1 MISISNKSKSRR
13 PKFLLTFS
21 ITQLTNIPQSSG
33 YCYCKWH
40 LKDGTGASSSI
51 IEQEGQKIDTNHQ
64 SKGTTE
70 RIFVKNHRA
79 KWNYTVEPPIKL
91 KLQVDK
97 NKTLSKKILV
107 VEVYF
112 EFLEELNKNEHPEG
126 RFSHHNHAYT
136 QKVSGKILLG
146 NVSIDVTNFIDQ
158 NGTEFHDRFLL
169 QKSKVNSILSM
180 SIKMQLLRGKF
191 DDFTLPNGEQ
201 LSQKIKANLEN
212 FTDNNSDTSSNVT
225 SPLSSVHPPDSAGS
239 RVSSTTHKTSHLAH
253 PKLTHQ
259 PGETLASLT
268 ISNPVVEKLYQKTFK
283 FPWDP
288 RPGEYTPQECI
299 EDILDGGNGWAKNE
313 KGINLID
320 LETLQITDL
329 VNDDYLLASLLDQ
342 QGIHYKPN
350 NLNYSWDILTSKW
363 RQSQSGKSR
372 NDYLKANI
380 QNYYQK
386 CNKSGLDEYAAEK
399 IKDAKSWKV
408 NYSAT
413 EEKSSKPNSDAQS
426 TRSSHTQLEQ
436 I

>member
-33 YCYCKWH
+33 YCFCKWF
-40 LKDGTGASSSI
+40 LKDGTGTSSSI

-64 SKGTTE
+64 SKGVTE

-79 KWNYTVEPPIKL
+79 KWNYSVKPPIKL
-91 KLQVDK
+91 KLQVDR
-97 NKTLSKKILV
+97 NKALSKKVLV
-107 VEVYF
+107 VEVFF
-112 EFLEELNKNEHPEG
+112 EFLEELNNNDHSDG
-126 RFSHHNHAYT
+126 RFSHHNNNAYT
-136 QKVSGKILLG
+136 QKISGKILLG
-146 NVSIDVTNFIDQ
+146 TVSIDVTEFIDKD
-158 NGTEFHDRFLL
+158 GTEFHDRFLL

-180 SIKMQLLRGKF
+180 SIKMQLLRGTF
-191 DDFTLPNGEQ
+191 EDFRLPNGEQ

-212 FTDNNSDTSSNVT
+212 SPDNNSDTSFSNA
-225 SPLSSVHPPDSAGS
+225 SPISSVHPPESVGS
-239 RVSSTTHKTSHLAH
+239 RLSGGTHKTPHPTHKSAH
-253 PKLTHQ
+253 QT
-259 PGETLASLT
+259 GDNLASLT
-268 ISNPVVEKLYQKTFK
+268 ISNQMVEKLYQKTFK

-288 RPGEYTPQECI
+288 RPGEYTPQECV

-342 QGIHYKPN
+342 QGIHYAPTN
-350 NLNYSWDILTSKW
+350 VNYNWDMLSSKW
-363 RQSQSGKSR
+363 RQPQNGKSR
-372 NDYLKANI
+372 SEYLKANV
-380 QNYYQK
+380 QNYYQE
-386 CNKSGLDEYAAEK
+386 CNKSGLNELAAEK

-408 NYSAT
+408 NYDDSLD
-413 EEKSSKPNSDAQS
+413 KSPKPSLEAQS
-426 TRSSHTQLEQ
+426 YPSSENQLLH